1 MKLTSAIIGRRFA
14 LAFLGIVA
22 CVLCCISQP
31 KTEALLAQQVSQSRL
46 LSQVRDLVSFGPRIG
61 GTSSGEKAASYLAR
75 RFREAGYN
83 PSLIKDPPR
92 LSFEYKSWTLSVEH
106 PRELRKL
113 IRNEWIGGFSPSAA
127 RTTSELVY
135 VKDLGKAT
143 RAVASGKAILTGSS
157 FAASEY
163 LRLAKCGATCILA
176 ISPHLDDAYSDWAY
190 IGDLPSS
197 PKNPIPLFNLSYRN
211 GDSLIHALADSQKIV
226 VRFSTET
233 VIDSTRPSTV
243 VATLEGQSDK
253 YYIVCAHGDSDS
265 GGPGADDNASGVSAV
280 LETARIL
287 KRLVAT
293 HELTKPRSSIKF
305 IVWGADNISAENYVK
320 NHAQELDRILGVLN
334 LDEVGVGAS
343 RNCLYFES
351 NDVEHNDSLLKVL
364 DNLAVDYVGKKG
376 FWSEATTN
384 PSQGG
389 ADSYVF
395 LPQYLRALRVPQTK
409 IPSVTIYTAAWNE
422 LKPMLQTP
430 GWKSKAWHG
439 PADTVYVDY
448 SPYYHSS
455 LDVPERTT
463 EKEPFNMVVAAKAV
477 GIALLRLAW

>member
-1 MKLTSAIIGRRFA
+1 MKHTSAIIGRRLTLVF
-14 LAFLGIVA
+14 IVIGA
-22 CVLCCISQP
+22 CVLHCVSQP
-31 KTEALLAQQVSQSRL
+31 KTEARLSQQVSRAKL

-61 GTSSGEKAASYLAR
+61 GTTSGEKAASYIAR
-75 RFREAGYN
+75 RFRETGYS
-83 PSLIKDPPR
+83 PSVIKDPPR
-92 LSFEYKSWTLSVEH
+92 LSFEYKSWTLTIEQ

-113 IRNEWIGGFSPSAA
+113 IRNEWIGGFSPNVA

-135 VKDLGKAT
+135 LKDLGMAT
-143 RAVASGKAILTGSS
+143 RAVAAGKAILTGSS
-157 FAASEY
+157 FAETEY
-163 LRLAKCGATCILA
+163 LRMAKCGATCILA

-190 IGDLPSS
+190 ISNLPSS
-197 PKNPIPLFNLSYRN
+197 QRNPIPLFNLSYRN
-211 GDSLIHALADSQKIV
+211 GDSLIHTLADSQKVV

-233 VIDSTRPSTV
+233 VIDSTRPTTV
-243 VATLEGQSDK
+243 VATLEGQSDE

-265 GGPGADDNASGVSAV
+265 GGPGADDNASGVSVV

-287 KRLVAT
+287 KKLVTT
-293 HELTKPRSSIKF
+293 HELTKPRCSIKF
-305 IVWGADNISAENYVK
+305 IIWGADNLSAEVYVK
-320 NHAQELDRILGVLN
+320 NHARELGKILGVLN

-351 NDVEHNDSLLKVL
+351 NDVEHNGSLLKVL
-364 DNLAVDYVGKKG
+364 DSLAADYVGKKG

-389 ADSYVF
+389 SDSYVF
-395 LPQYLRALRVPQTK
+395 LPQSLRALKVPQTK

-439 PADTVYVDY
+439 PADTVYIDY

-463 EKEPFNMVVAAKAV
+463 EKEPFNMVTAAKAV